1 VSSLDDLMDVGEQE
15 PAPEPTRRFDRG
27 WGWLVRVVLVAAGGA
42 VAINFLLS
50 IAANRAV
57 PYVLIGIGLVAIQV
71 LFAVLAWVRSTGL
84 PDTLRYGL
92 ISTNRAGQAGSRDGL
107 ATATARWGRELS
119 WFGLQGGDG
128 EQFARTLQPR
138 LARLAEERLRLR
150 HGITVR
156 SDPARAR
163 QLLGEQL
170 WSLVTSR
177 ATRCPSGRELAA
189 LVKQMEAI

>member
-1 VSSLDDLMDVGEQE
+1 MSSLDDLMDVGEQE
-15 PAPEPTRRFDRG
+15 PAAESTHGFNHG
-27 WGWLVRVVLVAAGGA
+27 WRWLLRVVLVAAGGA
-42 VAINFLLS
+42 LAVNFLLT
-50 IAANRAV
+50 IAANRSV
-57 PYVLIGIGLVAIQV
+57 PYLLTGIGLVAIQV
-71 LFAVLAWVRSTGL
+71 LLAVLAWVRSSGL
-84 PDTLRYGL
+84 PDTLRFGL

-163 QLLGEQL
+163 QLLGEPL